1 MAAFSRS
8 RDEESK
14 KDYIE
19 KIIVPEGVIH
29 IDQCAFRWNHGLS
42 SITLPTTLT
51 EKIPKYCITDNA
63 TLQTLV
69 IPHGVTTIIADAF
82 SEATGLKRVYVP
94 DVENFNT
101 TPITN
106 YSTSATIIRYTV
118 TDENAS
124 PKKVKITDA
133 TLPNG

>member
-1 MAAFSRS
+1 M
-8 RDEESK
+8 EPW
-14 KDYIE
+14 
-19 KIIVPEGVIH
+19 IVVNYFTDNSH
-29 IDQCAFRWNHGLS
+29 R
-42 SITLPTTLT
+42 
-51 EKIPKYCITDNA
+51 KIPKYCITDNA

-124 PKKVKITDA
+124 PKRLKLLTRPYRTGHHQVQWKFTVMRWAI
-133 TLPNG
+133 GM